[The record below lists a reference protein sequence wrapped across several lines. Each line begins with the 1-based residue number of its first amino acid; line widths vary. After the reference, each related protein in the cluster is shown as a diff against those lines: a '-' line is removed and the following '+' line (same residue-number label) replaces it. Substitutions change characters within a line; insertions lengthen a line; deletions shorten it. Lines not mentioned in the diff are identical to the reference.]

1 LTSGADAASVTHAT
15 VGVVTAKQKLRTLV
29 EELSEEEAAS
39 ALLVVER
46 HRGDPMMQA
55 LASASQ
61 DDEETTAEEDAT
73 AREALAAY
81 QQGEALAPEELKRDL
96 GLA

>member
-1 LTSGADAASVTHAT
+1 
-15 VGVVTAKQKLRTLV
+15 VTAKEKLRSLV
-29 EELSEEEAAS
+29 DELSEEEAAS

-46 HRGDPMMQA
+46 RRADPMLRA
-55 LASASQ
+55 LATAPP
-61 DDEETTAEEDAT
+61 DDEVSTPEEDAG

-81 QQGEALAPEELKRDL
+81 QRGEALAPDELKRDL

>member
-1 LTSGADAASVTHAT
+1 M
-15 VGVVTAKQKLRTLV
+15 TAKEKLRTLV
-29 EELSEEEAAS
+29 DELSEEEAAS

-46 HRGDPMMQA
+46 HRADPMLHA
-55 LASASQ
+55 LAAAPA
-61 DDEETTAEEDAT
+61 DDEESTSEEDAT

-81 QQGEALAPEELKRDL
+81 QRGEALAPDELKRDL